1 MELLA
6 VMFCSLGNGLAP
18 FGVLSAC
25 TLTTPIVYCYYDCA
39 SLFSP
44 LVDFHSDI
52 ILLSAIATLSTNQ
65 GLFIILKSWC
75 TAVCSVLLIN
85 NFRNVMGVY
94 HRVMA

>member
-1 MELLA
+1 M
-6 VMFCSLGNGLAP
+6 MFCSLGNGLAP
-18 FGVLSAC
+18 LGVLPAC
-25 TLTTPIVYCYYDCA
+25 TLTTLIVYCIYDSA

-52 ILLSAIATLSTNQ
+52 ILLSAIATLSANQ
-65 GLFIILKSWC
+65 GLFTILKSWC
-75 TAVCSVLLIN
+75 TVACSVLLIN